1 MRQFIVLMP
10 SASGEVQWMLLFAKA
25 LSALNH
31 STHPYSQCLHT
42 LCLLSTKHWPRFWKM
57 KINHLPFSSQG
68 AQRPHVDKLL
78 HSHVSDPRRE
88 PLYLTDI
95 SQPTVSHIWMFGQ
108 GNTHL
113 SHSSWRKLA
122 LRTDNASHSPSC
134 LQNAYSRH
142 DEYEHMLDI
151 RLYFTKIEAN
161 LYISVWVYWSSHNMI
176 SSKFTLYRSASS

>member
-1 MRQFIVLMP
+1 MFTYTVSTFHQTLTQVLEDEDKSP
-10 SASGEVQWMLLFAKA
+10 TIQL
-25 LSALNH
+25 
-31 STHPYSQCLHT
+31 
-42 LCLLSTKHWPRFWKM
+42 PRCTE
-57 KINHLPFSSQG
+57 
-68 AQRPHVDKLL
+68 AHVDKLL

-134 LQNAYSRH
+134 LQNAYIAAFQFKM
-142 DEYEHMLDI
+142 MLLFWI
-151 RLYFTKIEAN
+151 QITFPFLLATPRCHYFLSVICEWECKQNSKSSLVSLILWSFN
-161 LYISVWVYWSSHNMI
+161 LY
-176 SSKFTLYRSASS
+176 